1 LVVVDA
7 LAPGTRQLVGARL
20 VPVVEEVAFVERHE
34 AIINPSWRATSGC
47 DAAHQTDT
55 TSRADIGA
63 FRYMMAAIL
72 PNEFNNMSLI
82 NMLLESNDVSC
93 FVENSIYLDEW
104 P

>member
-7 LAPGTRQLVGARL
+7 LAPGTRQFVGACL

-34 AIINPSWRATSGC
+34 AIINPSWRAMSGW
-47 DAAHQTDT
+47 DAADKSDT
-55 TSRADIGA
+55 TSHAGIGS

-82 NMLLESNDVSC
+82 SMLLESNDVSC
-93 FVENSIYLDEW
+93 FV
-104 P
+104 